1 MNQISIIVPIYNAE
15 RYLKECIDSIMA
27 QTYTDWELILVD
39 DGSVDH
45 SPDICRMY
53 ADRDSR
59 IKAVH
64 RENGGEAAARKTG
77 LEVSTGDLIAFVDS
91 DDWLAPG
98 TIETLYREM
107 TACDADVVISGYTEV
122 RGNQE
127 KIILNKLEPGVYRG
141 RELEDRLFSKMLCC
155 ADYFELG
162 LWPYFWNKLFK
173 REVLAPCLE
182 RLNEKLVVGVD
193 AVCVFPALLAA
204 RTICVIPD
212 ASYHY
217 RIHPAS
223 IMHRFRRE
231 EEEVENIRLQYREM
245 GRYFARNKYYD
256 RMKPQ
261 LERYIRHHLLVR
273 AAAFLNRNMR
283 ERGLSLLDGTGGG
296 NRVVI
301 YGAGA
306 FGTSL
311 MDLYQ
316 QSKDAVVA
324 AWCDT
329 NYQEKQQMG
338 SPVVSVDEA
347 LQAGFDTVVIA
358 VLNQNVKD
366 QIRESLIVKGIR
378 EEQIRWLNGKDLEEM
393 SLSGLFGEE
402 RTIFVGY
409 GVGYYYSAVG
419 SRVKEKLKLSY
430 LCDRKWD
437 HTNEEFYDGIPVIS
451 MDEMSKLG
459 NVKAVIFSCEDAIK
473 KSIADD
479 LKRNGIA
486 YMFADD
492 VLDRRILTG
501 KEIRQEGKNGLWED
515 GNHNRILYDESL
527 PDEIRIF
534 FRGERNRLSFGSG
547 LLTKNLFVEFG
558 NDGELEIGTNVRIAE
573 AQFHIAYGA
582 IRIGDDCLFSSQVIL
597 RTHDGHHIFD
607 RDTHE
612 RLNRSGDIIIE
623 KHVWIA
629 EGVSLFAGAQIGS
642 GSVVGARAVT
652 SARFGDHVIL
662 AGVPARVIRENI
674 CWSRDNTQ
682 FSDYSLLEECAV
694 LEDLKQDGRG
704 DW

>member
-1 MNQISIIVPIYNAE
+1 MKQISIIIPVYNAE
-15 RYLKECIDSIMA
+15 QYLKKCLDSILA

-39 DGSVDH
+39 DGSTDH
-45 SPDICRMY
+45 SLEICRAY
-53 ADRDSR
+53 VQKDSR
-59 IKAVH
+59 IRVIH
-64 RENGGEAAARKTG
+64 RKNGGEAAARKTG
-77 LEVSTGDLIAFVDS
+77 LKASTGDVITFVDS
-91 DDWLAPG
+91 DDWLAPEA
-98 TIETLYREM
+98 IETLYREM
-107 TACDADVVISGYTEV
+107 ATCDADVVISGYTEV

-127 KIILNKLEPGVYRG
+127 KIILNKLGTGVYRG

-204 RTICVIPD
+204 KTISVIAD

-223 IMHRFRRE
+223 IMHRFRGE

-245 GRYFARNKYYD
+245 GRYFAGSKYYD

-283 ERGLSLLDGTGGG
+283 EKGLSLLDGTYEG

-316 QSKDAVVA
+316 QSGDAAVA

-338 SPVVSVDEA
+338 SLVVSVDEA
-347 LQAGFDTVVIA
+347 LQTGFDTVVIA

-366 QIRESLIVKGIR
+366 QIRESLIVKGVC
-378 EEQIRWLNGKDLEEM
+378 EDQIRWLKVKDLEEM
-393 SLSGLFGEE
+393 SLPDLFGDGQ
-402 RTIFVGY
+402 TIFAGY

-437 HTNEEFYDGIPVIS
+437 GTNEEFYDGIPVIS

-492 VLDRRILTG
+492 VLGRRILTG
-501 KEIRQEGKNGLWED
+501 REIRQEGKNGLWED

-527 PDEIRIF
+527 PDDIRIF
-534 FRGERNRLSFGSG
+534 FQGEGNQLSFGSG
-547 LLTKNLFVEFG
+547 LLTKNLYVEFG
-558 NDGELEIGTNVRIAE
+558 NDGKLEIGSNVRIAE
-573 AQFHIAYGA
+573 ARFHIAYGA
-582 IRIGDDCLFSSQVIL
+582 VRIGDDCLLSSQITL

-612 RLNRSGDIIIE
+612 RLNRSGDIVIE

-629 EGVSLFAGAQIGS
+629 EGVSLFAGAHIGS

-662 AGVPARVIRENI
+662 AGVPARVMRENI

-682 FSDYSLLEECAV
+682 FSDYFCLEECTS
-694 LEDLKQDGRG
+694 LEDTRQNDSG
-704 DW
+704 DC